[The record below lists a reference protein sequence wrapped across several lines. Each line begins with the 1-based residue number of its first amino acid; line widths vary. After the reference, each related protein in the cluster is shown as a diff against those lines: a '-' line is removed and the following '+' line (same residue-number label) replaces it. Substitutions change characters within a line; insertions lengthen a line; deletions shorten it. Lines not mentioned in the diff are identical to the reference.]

1 MKINIGENLK
11 RLRLKKE
18 LTQEQLAEVL
28 GVSPQAVSRWENNTA
43 YPDIT
48 LLPSIAIFYN
58 TSIDELIGME
68 EICSAENLGRIH
80 SEVHKLVGNNQINDA
95 VSLLKEGLKLQPNN
109 SGLLL
114 ALASTLTRKSNS
126 CNDTVLIEE
135 AISLLERALQ
145 GNLIMKSRSTATI
158 NLAFLNLKLG
168 KVNKA
173 NDLIK
178 SLPHI
183 WESREILIPEVYDD
197 EYVDELRS
205 SIIKTLILLCEKV
218 KSLPSRQY
226 AEIPSCIQLGIDFEA
241 TENID
246 EMLDLLRVFL
256 T

>member
-1 MKINIGENLK
+1 MRINIGDNLK

-28 GVSPQAVSRWENNTA
+28 GVSPQAISRWENNTA

-68 EICSAENLGRIH
+68 EICSTENISSIH
-80 SEVHKLVGNNQINDA
+80 SKVHRLVGNNRINDA

-109 SGLLL
+109 GGLLL

-158 NLAFLNLKLG
+158 NLVFLNLKLG
-168 KVNKA
+168 KVDKA
-173 NDLIK
+173 KELIK

-183 WESREILIPEVYDD
+183 WESREILMPDVFNDK
-197 EYVDELRS
+197 YVDELKK

-218 KSLPSRQY
+218 KSLPSRQF
-226 AEIPSCIQLGIDFEA
+226 AEIPSYIQLGMDFEG
-241 TENID
+241 TETID
-246 EMLDLLRVFL
+246 EMLDLLRTFL

>member
-1 MKINIGENLK
+1 MRINIGENLK

-18 LTQEQLAEVL
+18 LTQEQIAEIL
-28 GVSPQAVSRWENNTA
+28 GVSPQAISRWENNTA

-68 EICSAENLGRIH
+68 EICSTENISRVH
-80 SEVHKLVGNNQINDA
+80 SEVHRLVGNNQIDDA

-114 ALASTLTRKSNS
+114 ALASTLTQKSNS
-126 CNDTVLIEE
+126 CNDTALIEE
-135 AISLLERALQ
+135 AISFLERALQ

-158 NLAFLNLKLG
+158 NLVFLNLKLG
-168 KVNKA
+168 KVDKA
-173 NDLIK
+173 NKLIK
-178 SLPHI
+178 LLPHI
-183 WESREILIPEVYDD
+183 WESREILMPEVFDA
-197 EYVDELRS
+197 EYVDELKK

-218 KSLPSRQY
+218 KSLASRQY
-226 AEIPSCIQLGIDFEA
+226 AAIPSYIQLGIDFEA
-241 TENID
+241 TENVD
-246 EMLDLLRVFL
+246 EMLDLLRTFL